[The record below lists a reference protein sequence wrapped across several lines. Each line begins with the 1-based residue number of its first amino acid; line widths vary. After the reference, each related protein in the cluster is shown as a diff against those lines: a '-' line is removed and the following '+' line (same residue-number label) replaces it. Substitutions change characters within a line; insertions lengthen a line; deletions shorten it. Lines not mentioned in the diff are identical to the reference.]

1 MPFFEILGHSD
12 VIQGLAAAVAEDRA
26 GHAYLFFGPEGI
38 GKKTVALALAESLLC
53 LEKTTGSGCEC
64 PSCRRFRSRNHPDL
78 MTVEAAGGSIKIEQL
93 RELQRTAYF
102 KALLSPKKVFFFPE
116 ADKLTEAAANSFLK
130 ILEEPPAGVVF
141 IFTAVRLD
149 YILPTIRSR
158 CQNYQLFPVP
168 AAQIA
173 QWLEQRGV
181 PAAEAELRSRIC
193 EGIPGRA
200 LNSVT
205 ERAGAGGTD
214 MMALLNADRLKRLIA
229 VNGLEKKERQE
240 ILVILRF
247 WQEQLRAELL
257 KRLEEQTPDR
267 ARIAGLRTI
276 LEKLIGTVR
285 MVESNVNIRLALD
298 DLIMALDAPGMR
310 RDLIER

>member
-12 VIQGLAAAVAEDRA
+12 IIQGLAAALAEGRS

-53 LEKTTGSGCEC
+53 LAQTTDSSCDC
-64 PSCRRFRSRNHPDL
+64 SSCRRFRSGNHPDL

-102 KALLSPKKVFFFPE
+102 KPLLSPRKVFFFPE

-141 IFTAVRLD
+141 IFTAVRPD

-168 AAQIA
+168 AAEIA
-173 QWLEQRGV
+173 RWLEKRGF

-205 ERAGAGGTD
+205 ERTGTGGTD
-214 MMALLNADRLKRLIA
+214 IMALLNADRLKRLIA
-229 VNGLEKKERQE
+229 VNGFEKKERQE
-240 ILVILRF
+240 MLVILRF

-257 KRLEEQTPDR
+257 KRLEERTLDR
-267 ARIAGLRTI
+267 ARVARLQTI
-276 LEKLIGTVR
+276 LEKLVGTVR

-298 DLIMALDAPGMR
+298 DLIMAFDAPGMEKGF
-310 RDLIER
+310 D